1 MSELLTHQ
9 AYRCPYCGEVIDT
22 LIDISQGNHQT
33 IEDCSVCCRPIE
45 LNIDIDSNDLT
56 VNLTA
61 RSDSE

>member
-1 MSELLTHQ
+1 MNELLINQ
-9 AYRCPYCGEVIDT
+9 AYACPYCGELIDT

-45 LNIDIDSNDLT
+45 LNIEVDVIDQKI
-56 VNLTA
+56 NLTA